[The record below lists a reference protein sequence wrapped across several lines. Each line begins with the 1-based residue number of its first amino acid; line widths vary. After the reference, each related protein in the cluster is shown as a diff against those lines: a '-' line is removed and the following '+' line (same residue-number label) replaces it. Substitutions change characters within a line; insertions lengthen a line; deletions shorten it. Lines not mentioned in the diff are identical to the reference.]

1 MAARRARGD
10 PVRQIAVRNLHNQV
24 IQEIGRLI
32 VSGEIRPGE
41 LLPREETL
49 AQSMAVSRTAL
60 REALKVL
67 GSKGLI
73 ETRQKTGTRVRD
85 PRYWNQLDA
94 DVLAWRCASMPTEDF
109 VEKLVEMREII
120 EPAAAAAAARRR
132 TPEQLARIKSANES
146 MAAATDQNAWA
157 KADLDFH
164 ERVLDAANNELMSPL
179 FSVIDTA
186 LGAYLLL
193 SAKTAV
199 NFKYSLPRHFAVYD
213 AIRLKRPESAR
224 EAMYGMIVD
233 SRANIKGRGR
243 ARRSSG

>member
-1 MAARRARGD
+1 MRRGGG

-32 VSGEIRPGE
+32 VSGEIKPGE

-49 AQSMAVSRTAL
+49 AQRMAVSRTAL

-73 ETRQKTGTRVRD
+73 ETKQKTGSRVRD
-85 PRYWNQLDA
+85 TRYWNQLDA
-94 DVLAWRCASMPTEDF
+94 DILAWRCASMPTEDF

-120 EPAAAAAAARRR
+120 EPAAAAAAARKR
-132 TPEQLARIKSANES
+132 TPEQLARIKTAYEA
-146 MAAATDQNAWA
+146 MAASKDLDAWA
-157 KADLDFH
+157 KADLEFH
-164 ERVLDAANNELMSPL
+164 ECVLDAANNELMGSL

-186 LGAYLLL
+186 LGAYFLL

-199 NFKYSLPRHFAVYD
+199 DFKYSLPRHFAVFD
-213 AIRLKRPESAR
+213 AIRLKRPEQAR
-224 EAMYGMIVD
+224 EAMHGMIVD

-243 ARRSSG
+243 ARKSPK